1 MAKPDGRYRRA
12 AADYSGLPV
21 ESPVVGQM
29 ASQAASMA
37 DWAALEFLREEAHK
51 LRHASPSQR

>member
-12 AADYSGLPV
+12 AADYTGLPV
-21 ESPVVGQM
+21 ESPVVGKM

-37 DWAALEFLREEAHK
+37 DWAALEFLRDQAQK
-51 LRHASPSQR
+51 LSQASPSQQ

>member
-12 AADYSGLPV
+12 AADYTGLPV

-37 DWAALEFLREEAHK
+37 DWAALEFLRDQAQK
-51 LRHASPSQR
+51 LHQGSPSQR